1 MKTSRVWTRATIV
14 AIDTITPT
22 VRAFTVRPDG
32 GAQAFAAG
40 AHLQM
45 QVSIN
50 NRSHI
55 RSYSLIDEP
64 NQTTYQFAV
73 KRLDAGRGG
82 SKAMW
87 DLQVGDSLNVAQPLN
102 FFALDLSAK
111 HYLLIAGGIGVTPL
125 VSMAR
130 QLAIHAAKTGAVVQM
145 HFGARTQNEL
155 AFLPQIERALGP
167 HVLTYVAEQGQIID
181 VDACIAALAPGGQL
195 YTCGPAPMLAMIE
208 QAWFKAGRPP
218 ADLRFETFGN
228 SGQLPTR
235 EFILRV
241 PRHQVNV
248 TVNTDSSVLE
258 QLENALIPAIYDCRR
273 GECGLCVMDVLSID
287 GEIDHRDVFL
297 SEEEKQQ
304 NNRIC
309 VCVSRAVGTL
319 TLDSAYRPD

>member
-1 MKTSRVWTRATIV
+1 MKVSRTWVRATV
-14 AIDTITPT
+14 EAIDTITPT
-22 VRAFTVRPDG
+22 VRAFTVKPEG
-32 GAQAFAAG
+32 GALAFAAG

-50 NRSHI
+50 QRLHI
-55 RSYSLIDEP
+55 RSYSLVDEP
-64 NQTTYQFAV
+64 NQTTYRFAV

-87 DLQVGDSLNVAQPLN
+87 ALQVGDTINVAAPLN

-111 HYLLIAGGIGVTPL
+111 QYLLIAGGIGVTPL
-125 VSMAR
+125 VLMAR
-130 QLAIHAAKTGAVVQM
+130 QLAAHAAKTGLTVHM
-145 HFGARTQNEL
+145 HYGARTQDEL
-155 AFLPQIERALGP
+155 AFLPQIKQQLGAN
-167 HVLTYVAEQGQIID
+167 LSTYVAQQGQFID
-181 VDACIAALAPGGQL
+181 VQACINQLAPGGQL
-195 YTCGPAPMLAMIE
+195 YTCGPAPMLAAIK
-208 QAWFKAGRPP
+208 QAWLKAGRPI

-235 EFILRV
+235 EFILSV
-241 PRHQVNV
+241 PRHQLNV

-258 QLENALIPAIYDCRR
+258 QLEKALIPSIYDCRR

-297 SEEEKQQ
+297 SDEEKQQ
-304 NNRIC
+304 NSRIC